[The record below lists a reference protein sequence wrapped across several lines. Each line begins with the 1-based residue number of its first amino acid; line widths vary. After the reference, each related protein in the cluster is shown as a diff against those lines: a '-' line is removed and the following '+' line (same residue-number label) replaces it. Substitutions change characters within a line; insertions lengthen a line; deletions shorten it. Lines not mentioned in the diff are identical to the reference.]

1 MKMPSLLQRRFVWNV
16 GQWPMLTALI
26 SLYLFWAGGWIVA
39 LPLAVASLVTGLRSR
54 FTFYSVSAVVL
65 SAFVLMGCVFFLT
78 PLYNLINP

>member
-54 FTFYSVSAVVL
+54 FTFYSLQCQRCCIIGFRADGLRLLSDTAV
-65 SAFVLMGCVFFLT
+65 
-78 PLYNLINP
+78 